1 EQYPIV
7 PFHGLQDNP
16 GPTLRAA
23 VFDRIGQE
31 VQDYAVQIGGHAV
44 DFQVGRDLVDDF
56 DLAFFQE
63 GGKVVGHLGD
73 VRIQIDG
80 FPVQVYV
87 DIDVHHLV
95 EVVQGL
101 QQAVG
106 GLGEHGQDMLAFLG
120 ILFGAQ
126 KLEQHGEVCRMG
138 TQVMRYDMG
147 KVHQFFVLD
156 RGHVDQVPELV
167 LFPFHGSDVH
177 PDPNDSTYGSL
188 QIEKGDFRGQV
199 IDGLAVPAGHGG
211 LHPRKGLEGL
221 DHLEVLFP
229 TLYGGLCPT
238 EFQIVLADEFPGGF
252 SQMVALGLVHQD
264 HPGIQVLDKDIQG
277 QTVNDRGE
285 QLSVLFDL
293 GIGHH
298 LLVDVLEG

>member
-1 EQYPIV
+1 MSSSKKSQPSMMGILMSRKITPGTSIPLEVRSKRASKASFPFWKICTSSHWATGFRTFLIPNTVMGSSSTMNMLFTFLMFLIFSISLEKNFEGRAMAHFAFQPYGPPHGLDLVFDHIKADSLGVLSIVQGLVHAKELVAVSIQVQANAIVTYGEQYPIV

-106 GLGEHGQDMLAFLG
+106 GLGEHGQ
-120 ILFGAQ
+120 
-126 KLEQHGEVCRMG
+126 
-138 TQVMRYDMG
+138 
-147 KVHQFFVLD
+147 
-156 RGHVDQVPELV
+156 
-167 LFPFHGSDVH
+167 
-177 PDPNDSTYGSL
+177 
-188 QIEKGDFRGQV
+188 
-199 IDGLAVPAGHGG
+199 
-211 LHPRKGLEGL
+211 
-221 DHLEVLFP
+221 
-229 TLYGGLCPT
+229 
-238 EFQIVLADEFPGGF
+238 
-252 SQMVALGLVHQD
+252 
-264 HPGIQVLDKDIQG
+264 
-277 QTVNDRGE
+277 
-285 QLSVLFDL
+285 
-293 GIGHH
+293 
-298 LLVDVLEG
+298 